1 MALGQRGL
9 YRADLCGHGILLRQE
24 ERCKLAVEKLAG
36 TAVTAHQAQLIGRV
50 PEGNAVGIQGKGLSR
65 QGRDIAVFHIAA
77 QFLPQAFLRG
87 SLHPR
92 DRRIHVLKK
101 RVQRE
106 PLAGSQIIGQ
116 GGIGLSFMTI
126 RHFTLGVDHSGKH
139 VLTQQFHLVVHLQT
153 PGAVPQRGQRDQ
165 MIGHAGGKH
174 DVIIDLFLHG
184 LVRHARE
191 LGIGH
196 IILPDLRTYLV
207 HLGLGQGRRS
217 QRQQQQQDTQH
228 FSHGGHFLP
237 AILLHCIVYNEIN
250 FIASLLQHFPMQD
263 RF

>member
-1 MALGQRGL
+1 
-9 YRADLCGHGILLRQE
+9 
-24 ERCKLAVEKLAG
+24 
-36 TAVTAHQAQLIGRV
+36 
-50 PEGNAVGIQGKGLSR
+50 
-65 QGRDIAVFHIAA
+65 
-77 QFLPQAFLRG
+77 
-87 SLHPR
+87 
-92 DRRIHVLKK
+92 
-101 RVQRE
+101 
-106 PLAGSQIIGQ
+106 
-116 GGIGLSFMTI
+116 
-126 RHFTLGVDHSGKH
+126 
-139 VLTQQFHLVVHLQT
+139 
-153 PGAVPQRGQRDQ
+153 

-207 HLGLGQGRRS
+207 HLGLGQGRCS
-217 QRQQQQQDTQH
+217 QRQQQQQDTQR

-237 AILLHCIVYNEIN
+237 AILLHRIVYNEIN